1 MAHDQHTKHTP
12 STLSRRG
19 FVQGTAVAGLA
30 GLTGRVVPTVPPGA
44 VEAVDAGAP
53 DESGAGVVGGGEDE
67 NREMLTVKAY
77 ISPLNSIT
85 LRVPKPT

>member
-1 MAHDQHTKHTP
+1 MANDQHTKHTP

-30 GLTGRVVPTVPPGA
+30 GLTGSVVAMEPGA
-44 VEAVDAGAP
+44 VEAVDADAP
-53 DESGAGVVGGGEDE
+53 DESGAGVVSGRE
-67 NREMLTVKAY
+67 NENPEMMTVKAY

>member
-1 MAHDQHTKHTP
+1 MANDQHTKHTP

-30 GLTGRVVPTVPPGA
+30 GLTGSVVAMEPGV

-53 DESGAGVVGGGEDE
+53 DESGAGVVGSGEDE
-67 NREMLTVKAY
+67 NREMMTVKAY

>member
-1 MAHDQHTKHTP
+1 MANDQHTKRDP

-30 GLTGRVVPTVPPGA
+30 GLTGGVVPMDPGA
-44 VEAVDAGAP
+44 VDAGDAGAP
-53 DESGAGVVGGGEDE
+53 DHGGAGVVGSHEDE
-67 NREMLTVKAY
+67 NREMMTVKAY

-85 LRVPKPT
+85 LRVPKPPK